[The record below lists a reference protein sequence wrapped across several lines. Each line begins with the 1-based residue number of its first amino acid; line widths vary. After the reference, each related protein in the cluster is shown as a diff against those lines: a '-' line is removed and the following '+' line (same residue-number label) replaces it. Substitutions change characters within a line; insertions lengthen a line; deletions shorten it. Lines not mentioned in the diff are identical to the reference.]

1 MGADAYNTVF
11 ISFCSFFAYIG
22 DIESELFHTALGV
35 AHLGQVFIHV
45 DASKYPTSPSL
56 TDYDGIL
63 VVITLPG
70 INATIRLRPS
80 ASSPF

>member
-1 MGADAYNTVF
+1 MSADAYNTVF
-11 ISFCSFFAYIG
+11 IEIFCSFFAYIG

-45 DASKYPTSPSL
+45 DASKYIPLYHLL

-63 VVITLPG
+63 VVITLPWHKCHH
-70 INATIRLRPS
+70 
-80 ASSPF
+80 